1 MLGLRTK
8 GLPPILS
15 VLVLPVLGISS
26 MLAVACVG
34 GQETN
39 PVKLIPDGTN
49 LIAQVNLTALLS
61 TNGTLPLIT
70 AGMPGYEDGLSIKKI
85 SQEAMSEMG
94 IDIRQFSQAVITV
107 RSSSQVSSKEAKTLN
122 EQGNLS
128 ISCSRLISK
137 MQSH

>member
-1 MLGLRTK
+1 MLGLRSK
-8 GLPPILS
+8 GFPQILS
-15 VLVLPVLGISS
+15 VLVLSVLGIAS

-39 PVKLIPDGTN
+39 PVKLIPDGSN

-94 IDIRQFSQAVITV
+94 VDIRQFSQAVIFVDTV
-107 RSSSQVSSKEAKTLN
+107 RIEEFAGIVTKGTFN
-122 EQGNLS
+122 ELAIISS
-128 ISCSRLISK
+128 IST
-137 MQSH
+137 MT